1 MNRIFL
7 NLIVIS
13 VVLIFISSCEEDFVP
28 DDVKAKKEYVIEG
41 KIELSDLDIPAY
53 VILSRSTSYFSTI
66 DSSKVSDMYIDDAI
80 VSVNDGEKTVE
91 LEYVCAKDLPF
102 NLILKLVGEL
112 RGKLFNPKLCIY
124 LDVNNELIKE
134 VGRNYKL
141 TIEHDN
147 NTLTSTTKLVDRISM
162 DSIRFENPPGDNIDS
177 LAMFWATVDDP
188 GDIKNYYKYT
198 VRINNKKTNSFNS
211 VFDDRVINGL
221 KVDLP
226 YQNPVN
232 PRSSDFDRDIG
243 FLYHRGDTIQFKF
256 CSFEEAQFNFWQS
269 FNFSNSQGP
278 FSSYIRAKDN
288 IEGGIGIWGAS
299 NCQIINMII
308 PEK

>member
-1 MNRIFL
+1 MNEIFL
-7 NLIVIS
+7 KILVFGF
-13 VVLIFISSCEEDFVP
+13 VLFFISACEEEFVP
-28 DDVKAKKEYVIEG
+28 NDVNAKNEYVVEG
-41 KIELSDLDIPAY
+41 RIELSDLDIPAY

-66 DSSKVSDMYIDDAI
+66 DSSTLSDMYVDDAE
-80 VSVNDGEKTVE
+80 VRVNDGDKTIK
-91 LEYVCAKDLPF
+91 LNYVCAQDLPLD
-102 NLILKLVGEL
+102 LILKLASEL

-124 LDVNNELIKE
+124 LDVENELTKE
-134 VGRNYKL
+134 VGRDYQL
-141 TIEHDN
+141 TIVHDGKII
-147 NTLTSTTKLVDRISM
+147 TSSTKLVERISM

-177 LAMFWATVDDP
+177 LAMFWGTVDDP

-198 VRINNKKTNSFNS
+198 VRVNNKKIYSFNS

-221 KVDLP
+221 KTDLP
-226 YQNPVN
+226 YQNPKN
-232 PRSSDFDRDIG
+232 PRSSDFDRDVG

-256 CSFEEAQFNFWQS
+256 CSLEEAQFNFWQS

-288 IEGGIGIWGAS
+288 IEGGIGIWGSS
-299 NCQIINMII
+299 NCQVIDMII